1 VESIKCIIHQK
12 VKVGLYS
19 LTIGISQEL
28 VQVLHDY
35 KTGIKET
42 APKK

>member
-1 VESIKCIIHQK
+1 VESINWIIHQK

-28 VQVLHDY
+28 VLHDY

-42 APKK
+42 TPKK